1 MSESHQGRKSDLGFI
16 NIVLV
21 DVFMS
26 TIFFY
31 HSFWCMSLS
40 YNLNKISH
48 FLPTTTCNYQLEVE
62 NVKIN
67 GKCPINNNL
76 MYRVKRMVR
85 LYPVIFIKKKKDI
98 LVEVPDFDVQTAG
111 KDMNDALFM
120 ARDIIGLM
128 GSEYIFDQKK
138 LPVLSDIESVKAKAF
153 KKEGP
158 AIKMLVDVDIENYV
172 ERENS
177 KTVRKN
183 VSIPKWLD
191 IKAKEMKINVS
202 KLLTEALTKKVAI
215 LG

>member
-1 MSESHQGRKSDLGFI
+1 
-16 NIVLV
+16 
-21 DVFMS
+21 
-26 TIFFY
+26 
-31 HSFWCMSLS
+31 
-40 YNLNKISH
+40 
-48 FLPTTTCNYQLEVE
+48 
-62 NVKIN
+62 
-67 GKCPINNNL
+67 
-76 MYRVKRMVR
+76 MVR
-85 LYPVIFIKKKKDI
+85 LYPVIFIKSKKDI
-98 LVEVPDFDVQTAG
+98 LVEVPDFDVQTVG
-111 KDMNDALFM
+111 KDMKDALFM

-128 GSEYIFDQKK
+128 GSEYIFDKKK
-138 LPVLSDIESVKAKAF
+138 LPVPSDIESVKAKAF

-172 ERENS
+172 DRENS